1 MTHPPNL
8 LLVQLCFS
16 HQPSYGIDSLD
27 TVVIGSRVFIKCKIV
42 PRFSGLFFFRR
53 QSWCW
58 LCAWWI
64 GCCRYCLLTLIR
76 ELVFESNQLI
86 EIFRSFYSFHI
97 ISLFFDY
104 IFAAKILFFRI
115 NHPKPFLLSPYLGI
129 FPKPSFLGIAD
140 KGKRLYLCTR
150 K

>member
-1 MTHPPNL
+1 MML
-8 LLVQLCFS
+8 AMRLVDRMLPILSAHF
-16 HQPSYGIDSLD
+16 DK
-27 TVVIGSRVFIKCKIV
+27 R
-42 PRFSGLFFFRR
+42 
-53 QSWCW
+53 
-58 LCAWWI
+58 
-64 GCCRYCLLTLIR
+64 
-76 ELVFESNQLI
+76 LVFESNQLI

-115 NHPKPFLLSPYLGI
+115 NHPKTILLSPYLGI

-140 KGKRLYLCTR
+140 DGKRLYLCTR

>member
-1 MTHPPNL
+1 MMSAMR
-8 LLVQLCFS
+8 LVDRMLPILSAQF
-16 HQPSYGIDSLD
+16 DK
-27 TVVIGSRVFIKCKIV
+27 R
-42 PRFSGLFFFRR
+42 
-53 QSWCW
+53 
-58 LCAWWI
+58 
-64 GCCRYCLLTLIR
+64 
-76 ELVFESNQLI
+76 LVFESNQLI

-104 IFAAKILFFRI
+104 IFAAKILFFFRI
-115 NHPKPFLLSPYLGI
+115 NHPKTFLLSPYLGI